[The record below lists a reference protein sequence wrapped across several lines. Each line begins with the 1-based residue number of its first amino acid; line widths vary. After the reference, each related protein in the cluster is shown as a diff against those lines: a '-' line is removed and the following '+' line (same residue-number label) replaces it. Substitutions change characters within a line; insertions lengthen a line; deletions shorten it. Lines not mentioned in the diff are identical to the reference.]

1 MLIDNVV
8 PARVLVDRR
17 LAKYKD
23 EWDDATYEAIAARE
37 YGIITRD
44 ELVDVLEKLGWD
56 RDVTLDLILE
66 DEEKEG
72 KYND

>member
-1 MLIDNVV
+1 MLVDNVV

-23 EWDDATYEAIAARE
+23 EWDDATYEAITARE

-66 DEEKEG
+66 DEEEE
-72 KYND
+72 

>member
-1 MLIDNVV
+1 MLVDNVV

-23 EWDDATYEAIAARE
+23 EWDDATYEAIDERE
-37 YGIITRD
+37 KGNITRD
-44 ELVDVLEKLGWD
+44 GLVDTLEKLGWD

-66 DEEKEG
+66 DEEE
-72 KYND
+72 